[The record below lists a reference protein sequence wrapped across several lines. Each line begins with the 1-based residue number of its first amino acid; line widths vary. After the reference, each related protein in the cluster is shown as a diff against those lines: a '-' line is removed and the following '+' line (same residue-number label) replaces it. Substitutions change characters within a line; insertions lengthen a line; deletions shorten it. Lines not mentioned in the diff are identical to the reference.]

1 VNRPEPVKVVLE
13 LEHDER
19 TICGRIVVNDHPGRD
34 FYGWLELI
42 HRLERA
48 TDSEQPHGGDPNMA
62 SEDEGPLS
70 GSRGAV

>member
-1 VNRPEPVKVVLE
+1 VNRPAPVKVVLE

-42 HRLERA
+42 DRLERA
-48 TDSEQPHGGDPNMA
+48 TDRESPDGGPDHGQ
-62 SEDEGPLS
+62 
-70 GSRGAV
+70 